1 MLQTE
6 SSVRAEIDIHARP
19 MAITH
24 ALTDV
29 AQLKQW
35 WNVDQRLVDERADGV
50 WAVRWNAP
58 DADCDGAVLSGT
70 IRSLRHS
77 SHLHLQRMVYVSP
90 GRPILGPLSLTFE
103 VREQGTSTRLTM
115 LHEGFGNTP
124 DLAWYREISAA
135 SWPRD
140 LVRLKDHLE
149 RPR

>member
-1 MLQTE
+1 MLQTD
-6 SSVRAEIDIHARP
+6 SSIRAEIDIHARA

-35 WNVDQRLVDERADGV
+35 WGVDQGLVDERADGV
-50 WAVRWNAP
+50 WAASWTLTGST
-58 DADCDGAVLSGT
+58 ADHTLLSGT

-77 SHLHLQRMVYVSP
+77 SHLHLQRMVYASP

-103 VREQGTSTRLTM
+103 TRESGTSTRLTIM
-115 LHEGFGNTP
+115 HEGFGNTP
-124 DLAWYREISAA
+124 DWAWYREISAA